1 MKKVNREVNKGRE
14 RSGRENAYK
23 MEQGGKRACM
33 MALQNI
39 NLFLTF

>member
-1 MKKVNREVNKGRE
+1 MVSKGGRK
-14 RSGRENAYK
+14 RSGRENAYE
-23 MEQGGKRACM
+23 MEQGERRTCM